1 MDLNILMHCNLLA
14 AKSMSVSS
22 LLIRLRGLLNA
33 MAFGSVIGVPRPF
46 ILGKCVYYSM
56 LDYPNG
62 NGFFP
67 SLRCKV
73 CSSDTVEVSFLP
85 SYKFLTPFIFI
96 MNAVGEEQNDLSC

>member
-1 MDLNILMHCNLLA
+1 MQWLLDLLLEYPGHLYLA
-14 AKSMSVSS
+14 SVYTT
-22 LLIRLRGLLNA
+22 L
-33 MAFGSVIGVPRPF
+33 
-46 ILGKCVYYSM
+46 